1 MESKQLKLIFQTLD
15 DVRHQNG
22 QEYWYARELF
32 PCLGYSKW
40 ENFLPVIQ
48 KAKEACKNSGSSMD
62 DHFLDVQKMVTLGS
76 GGNREIPDIKLTRY
90 ASYLIAVNGDPRK
103 QEIAFAQAYFVT
115 QTRKFE
121 LMEKRM
127 EELER
132 LDAREKL
139 KITEKEFGAL
149 AFARGVDGRGIAL
162 IRSRGDEELF
172 GKKKTED
179 MKKRLGVSNDK
190 PLADVLPT
198 VTLKAK
204 DLATAMTT
212 ENARKKNLY
221 GLVPIGKEHVANNQ
235 SIREALVKSDIYPEN
250 LPAGEN
256 IKAIE
261 ARHRKELKAL
271 QIKQKKELEQAQKNI
286 KDK

>member
-48 KAKEACKNSGSSMD
+48 KAKEACRNSGSSTD

-76 GGNREIPDIKLTRY
+76 VATEK
-90 ASYLIAVNGDPRK
+90 YLISNSQDMHLILLLLMEI
-103 QEIAFAQAYFVT
+103 QENKRLHSLGYFVT

-149 AFARGVDGRGIAL
+149 AFARGVDGKGIAL

-271 QIKQKKELEQAQKNI
+271 QIKQKKELEQAQKKI
-286 KDK
+286 KGK